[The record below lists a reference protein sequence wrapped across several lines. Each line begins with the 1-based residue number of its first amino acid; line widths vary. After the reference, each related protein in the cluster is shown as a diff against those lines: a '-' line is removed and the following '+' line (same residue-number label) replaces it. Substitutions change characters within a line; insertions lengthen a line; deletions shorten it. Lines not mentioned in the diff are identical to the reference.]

1 MPHSTQLPALRSLPD
16 QRFARVIGE
25 SDFVSCRGQKS
36 DRPNILIFIFLLER
50 KVPRERAE
58 VADFCVVRVGVSPT
72 HNVQASLEAQLIKNL
87 PAMRETR
94 VWSLGGE
101 YPLEKEMANPLQ
113 YSCLE
118 DSMDRGAWRTAVH
131 GGRKEWDTSER
142 LTLSLSQR
150 YNWLDS
156 GLEDL
161 AGSGRGAPS
170 SAGPFWKPQGGC
182 LNRHL

>member
-1 MPHSTQLPALRSLPD
+1 
-16 QRFARVIGE
+16 
-25 SDFVSCRGQKS
+25 
-36 DRPNILIFIFLLER
+36 
-50 KVPRERAE
+50 
-58 VADFCVVRVGVSPT
+58 
-72 HNVQASLEAQLIKNL
+72 
-87 PAMRETR
+87 
-94 VWSLGGE
+94 
-101 YPLEKEMANPLQ
+101 MANPLQ

-170 SAGPFWKPQGGC
+170 FAGPSWKPQGGC